1 MARHH
6 KKTKKTMH
14 RRRRSRVGALD
25 KGLLTEVA
33 GAIGGYVIG
42 NMIGNNT
49 SLLPTL
55 DPKIKG
61 AAVAA
66 IGVMVVPRFMK
77 SPIGKG
83 IGIGMATAGSAIILK
98 NLGVISGVMS
108 PAYLPY
114 PSQRRIAGSGINA
127 MVNGSGINAMV
138 NGSGI
143 NKMVNGSGINKM
155 VNGRYNN
162 AMKNAMKYGG

>member
-1 MARHH
+1 MAR
-6 KKTKKTMH
+6 KRKTKKTTH

-33 GAIGGYVIG
+33 GSIGGYVVG
-42 NMIGNNT
+42 NMIANNT

-66 IGVMVVPRFMK
+66 IGVLVVPHFMK

-83 IGIGMATAGSAIILK
+83 IAIGMATAGGAVILK
-98 NLGVISGVMS
+98 NMGVISGVMS
-108 PAYLPY
+108 PVAYLPY
-114 PSQRRIAGSGINA
+114 PSQRRIAGTGISAQVNGNGVNA
-127 MVNGSGINAMV
+127 MVNGSGINR
-138 NGSGI
+138 
-143 NKMVNGSGINKM
+143 M

>member
-1 MARHH
+1 MARY
-6 KKTKKTMH
+6 KKTKKTTH

-42 NMIGNNT
+42 NMIANNT

-61 AAVAA
+61 AAVAG
-66 IGVMVVPRFMK
+66 IGIMVVPRFLK
-77 SPIGKG
+77 TPIGKG
-83 IGIGMATAGSAIILK
+83 IAIGMATAGGAVILK
-98 NLGVISGVMS
+98 NLGVISGMAPV
-108 PAYLPY
+108 AYLPY
-114 PSQRRIAGSGINA
+114 PSQRRIAGAGINAQVNGTGVSAMVNGSGIDA

-138 NGSGI
+138 NG
-143 NKMVNGSGINKM
+143 
-155 VNGRYNN
+155 RYNN
-162 AMKNAMKYGG
+162 SMKNAMKYGG

>member
-6 KKTKKTMH
+6 KKTKKTTH

-33 GAIGGYVIG
+33 GAIGGYVVG
-42 NMIGNNT
+42 NMIANNT

-83 IGIGMATAGSAIILK
+83 IAIGMATAGGAVILK

-108 PAYLPY
+108 PVAYLPY
-114 PSQRRIAGSGINA
+114 PSQRRIA
-127 MVNGSGINAMV
+127 GSGINAMV